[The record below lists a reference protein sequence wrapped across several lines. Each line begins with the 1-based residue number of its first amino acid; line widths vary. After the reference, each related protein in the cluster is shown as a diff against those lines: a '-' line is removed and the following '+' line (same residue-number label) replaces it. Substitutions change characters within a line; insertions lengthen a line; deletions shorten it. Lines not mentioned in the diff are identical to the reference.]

1 MGSQLPDDGP
11 KPPMYGP
18 FLPGKGPSA
27 PDLAAPTESLQKF
40 KTRVD
45 NLLIKLDGSPAAHTR
60 ITEQKVTPAAYGTG
74 FPEAIGLSSA
84 YDMVHARLELL
95 SKTLGDQL
103 EAMGIAVDMA
113 DRGYENVDQEHSERL
128 HAIQQRTE
136 IYYKKPEADKDPG
149 APAERKDETG
159 GGSSSGSDGL

>member
-1 MGSQLPDDGP
+1 MRPE
-11 KPPMYGP
+11 
-18 FLPGKGPSA
+18 LPGDGSRT
-27 PDLAAPTESLQKF
+27 PDLATPSESLQNF
-40 KTRVD
+40 KIRVD
-45 NLLIKLDGSPAAHTR
+45 NLLTKLDASPAAHGR
-60 ITEQKVTPAAYGTG
+60 ITEQKVTTAAYGTG

-84 YDMVHARLELL
+84 YDMVHARLALL

-103 EAMGIAVDMA
+103 EAMGITVDLA

-136 IYYKKPEADKDPG
+136 IYYRKPGTDKDPG
-149 APAERKDETG
+149 APAEDKGKTG

>member
-1 MGSQLPDDGP
+1 MRPE
-11 KPPMYGP
+11 
-18 FLPGKGPSA
+18 LPGDGSPA
-27 PDLAAPTESLQKF
+27 PDLAAPSESLKSF

-45 NLLIKLDGSPAAHTR
+45 KLLTKLDGSPAAHSR
-60 ITEQKVTPAAYGTG
+60 ITEQKVTPASYGTG
-74 FPEAIGLSSA
+74 FPEAMGLSSA

-103 EAMGIAVDMA
+103 EAMGITVDLA

-136 IYYKKPEADKDPG
+136 AYYKKPDTGKDHGAHGGDENKPG
-149 APAERKDETG
+149 DGA
-159 GGSSSGSDGL
+159 SSGNDGL

>member
-1 MGSQLPDDGP
+1 MRPE
-11 KPPMYGP
+11 
-18 FLPGKGPSA
+18 LPGDGSPA
-27 PDLAAPTESLQKF
+27 PDLAAPSESLKSF

-45 NLLIKLDGSPAAHTR
+45 KLLTKLDGSPAAHSR
-60 ITEQKVTPAAYGTG
+60 ITEQKVTPASYGTG
-74 FPEAIGLSSA
+74 FPEAMGLSSA

-103 EAMGIAVDMA
+103 EAMGITVDLA

-136 IYYKKPEADKDPG
+136 VYYKKPDTGKDHGAHGGDESKPG
-149 APAERKDETG
+149 D
-159 GGSSSGSDGL
+159 GSSSGNDGL